1 MLIDKKKALGMSALA
16 VGVALV
22 ATGQPALGQTE
33 TATAQ
38 NNLQAN
44 ATPVLPEL
52 TVASHYVGVPYNQS
66 GTSVS
71 VIDPQTLEERGV
83 ENLTDALA
91 STPGVYLGAT
101 GQYGSTS
108 YMAVRGINLSGGVTA
123 VIDGMRVNDTFNA
136 SGCGSYGSGPED
148 IIAGASLFN
157 MGTVELVKGPQGAVY
172 GGNSYGG
179 VLSMDT
185 PEGQGAPSYRLF
197 SEAGSFGSYTGYAQ
211 AQGKVKKLG
220 YFVGVGYETTQN
232 DMRYEGDCSPYNPTG
247 KHSNFQQWQ
256 EALRLTYDVND
267 KVKLNT
273 TYRRQDSRYE
283 DLATV
288 YSDTVEIGE
297 NETKMRSNLLTASVD
312 AELSKV
318 WSTSFM
324 VGYYDRHT
332 NFNWPGQEAWY
343 DYSKFQT
350 EWRNALTWNKHWKT
364 AVGMAWDR
372 SEYSVVSDYTTYDFI
387 ENNLAWFAEQMWTP
401 TEYLSFSL
409 AGRLEHSTT
418 WNNNATWRFTGSW
431 GVQGKKDA
439 STRLIGSIGS
449 GFRAPTEW
457 ERLAEAYQGIPPY
470 IYHYVGNP
478 DLSISR
484 SLGGEFGIEQR
495 VAKNNYVSLTG
506 FWTRINNIIE
516 STTDYSTNDVTWENG
531 SYGIVSGI
539 EAQARG
545 EIATTW
551 KTGYTVNYTYVMPR
565 DSDGKQLSGT
575 ARHTVNAEIHTSP
588 TDRLTVGAGMTA
600 AMNRTETYKA
610 KPMDDYVTFRLFARY
625 RVSDNV
631 TLHCRLENLFD
642 ERYTVTTS
650 SNVYASDWNNSVSM
664 LGRGFGI
671 FGGVTVDF

>member
-71 VIDPQTLEERGV
+71 VIDPQTLEERGI

-101 GQYGSTS
+101 GQYGSTT
-108 YMAVRGINLSGGVTA
+108 YIAVRGLSTAGGVTT
-123 VIDGMRVNDTFNA
+123 VIDGMRVSDSFNA
-136 SGCGSYGSGPED
+136 VGLGNIGSGPED
-148 IIAGASLFN
+148 VIAGASLFN
-157 MGTVELVKGPQGAVY
+157 MGTVELVKGSQGAVY

-232 DMRYEGDCSPYNPTG
+232 DMRFEGNIYPYNPTG
-247 KHSNFQQWQ
+247 THSTYQQWQ

-267 KVKLNT
+267 KVKVNA
-273 TYRRQDSRYE
+273 TYRRQDSRYKE
-283 DLATV
+283 PASLLDEY
-288 YSDTVEIGE
+288 YSPIGIADYKTE
-297 NETKMRSNLLTASVD
+297 MRSNLVTASID

-318 WSTSFM
+318 WTTSFM

-332 NFNWPGQEAWY
+332 SFDWPEPNAWY

-364 AVGMAWDR
+364 VAGMAWDR
-372 SEYSVVSDYTTYDFI
+372 SEFSADSAYTEIDFI
-387 ENNLAWFAEQMWTP
+387 ENNLAWFAEQIWTP
-401 TEYLSFSL
+401 TDYLSFSL

-431 GVQGKKDA
+431 GVQGTKDA
-439 STRLIGSIGS
+439 STRLIGSVGS

-457 ERLAEAYQGIPPY
+457 ERYADYY
-470 IYHYVGNP
+470 SYVGNP
-478 DLSISR
+478 DLNISR
-484 SLGGEFGIEQR
+484 SLGGDFGIEQR

-506 FWTRINNIIE
+506 FWTRINNNIE
-516 STTDYSTNDVTWENG
+516 VDYNSYPYTWQNESYAVVTG
-531 SYGIVSGI
+531 V

-545 EIATTW
+545 EIATSW

-565 DSDGKQLSGT
+565 DNDGKQLSGT

-588 TDRLTVGAGMTA
+588 TDRLTVGAGMLA
-600 AMNRTETYKA
+600 GLNRTDTYGA

-642 ERYTVTTS
+642 ERYTVTKS
-650 SNVYASDWNNSVSM
+650 SNVSSPDYSTVSM